1 MTLPNALASKNGATR
16 LTSITLRYR
25 SADVSSAALAE
36 LVGVVRA
43 LADRFRSVSEHASH
57 QRQTAVSSFY
67 AETADRLTAA
77 ADRAEAL

>member
-1 MTLPNALASKNGATR
+1 MTASTAAPESGGS
-16 LTSITLRYR
+16 TSPSTT
-25 SADVSSAALAE
+25 AEAALAE

>member
-1 MTLPNALASKNGATR
+1 MDSQQAEQPSPESPETEAALA
-16 LTSITLRYR
+16 
-25 SADVSSAALAE
+25 VAE

-43 LADRFRSVSEHASH
+43 LADRFRSVSEHSSH

>member
-1 MTLPNALASKNGATR
+1 LTASTAAAAPVDSQQAEQPSPESPETE
-16 LTSITLRYR
+16 
-25 SADVSSAALAE
+25 AALAE